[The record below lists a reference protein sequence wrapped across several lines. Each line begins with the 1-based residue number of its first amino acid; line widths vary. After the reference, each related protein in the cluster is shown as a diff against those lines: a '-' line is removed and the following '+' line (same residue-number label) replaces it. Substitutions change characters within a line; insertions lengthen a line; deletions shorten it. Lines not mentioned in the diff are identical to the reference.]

1 MGAALHKRAI
11 LDSLSSK
18 QYRWACMADDL
29 PILHVY
35 MDESGQTANRY
46 MCVSAVIIRRERID
60 EVRAEINRIK
70 LAGEIASEA
79 KWTKVTSHRLR
90 TYKVLVGY
98 FFDLVRAGHIHF
110 HALICDFREFD
121 HWKNGGREGSVSRML
136 FQLALH
142 KGCYRYGAG
151 ADLHLFPD
159 SGDHAVMMSE
169 HRYHLNNSARSKMPG
184 GRQSA
189 ERPVVH
195 IEPTNSANEPLLQ
208 LNDLI
213 LGAICY
219 RRNERYDAP
228 NASPHKKALARLVA
242 KHAGATTFHYN
253 PSTFGKRFS
262 VWNFKDPTKLK
273 LGRKGR
279 SPRP

>member
-1 MGAALHKRAI
+1 
-11 LDSLSSK
+11 
-18 QYRWACMADDL
+18 
-29 PILHVY
+29 

-46 MCVSAVIIRRERID
+46 MCVSGIVIRKEGVD
-60 EVRAEINRIK
+60 EVRAHIERIK
-70 LAGEIASEA
+70 LAGGIGSEV

-90 TYKVLVGY
+90 TYKLLVQY
-98 FFDLVRAGHIHF
+98 FFDLVDEGQAHF
-110 HALICDFREFD
+110 HALICDFQEFD

-142 KGCYRYGAG
+142 KGCYRYGAV

-159 SGDHAVMMSE
+159 SGDHARMMGE
-169 HRYHLNNSARSKMPG
+169 HRYHLNNTARRKMPE
-184 GRQSA
+184 GRGSA
-189 ERPVVH
+189 ERPVAH
-195 IEPTNSANEPLLQ
+195 IEPTNSAGEPLLQ

-219 RRNERYDAP
+219 RRNERYDASD
-228 NASPHKKALARLVA
+228 ASKHKKALARLVA

-253 PSTFGKRFS
+253 PAAFGKKFT

-279 SPRP
+279 